1 MSTTYEKPGESESLQ
16 EPVSHSDGN
25 TPDPLANLPGPAG
38 ATYRW
43 LDDRLGINAV
53 IRPVLVHPVPRST
66 NWFNVLGSATLT
78 AFIFQ
83 VVTGIFLAL
92 IYVPAPN
99 DAYKSL
105 QWITNTSY
113 FGHLLRGI
121 HYWGGSAMI
130 LLIFAHTARV
140 FLTGSYKY
148 PRELNWLLG
157 VGLLFLTILMGFTGQ
172 LLVWNQDSY
181 WAIVVGAEQAART
194 PFIGPLVAQVLL
206 AGQVVNATTLTHF
219 FAIHVF
225 IVPAVMGGLIGG
237 HLYLVIYQG
246 ISEWPEPTNVVD
258 PKTYKEKYH
267 KLLEDGIPFFPDAM
281 AKDAIF
287 AALVG
292 LVVLVLALRFGGA
305 PLGHPADP
313 TNVVTNPR
321 PFWFLIWYFALL
333 AEIPASIENIVIIG
347 LPAVIVLWMLL
358 LPFYANK
365 GERAPSKRPW
375 AVGSVFLAVLAT
387 VMLIYEGYQSPWSPV
402 FTADGKLPSLPAKL
416 KLNLHGPAR
425 AGADLFESQACIA
438 CHQID
443 GVGGI
448 RGPALDNV
456 YNKFPAPRPARL
468 IIQIAVGGQGT
479 DYQAMPAFGSHLSS
493 TQMDQLVAFLK
504 QVPAAERRANSNV
517 AAPDHVKVSAPASG
531 KAAAAS
537 VNTQVRYG
545 KDSHGRKIMFLFVKN
560 KLVLSAPVK
569 VKASASG
576 QK

>member
-1 MSTTYEKPGESESLQ
+1 VSPTYEKPGESGAVLD
-16 EPVSHSDGN
+16 HSSVAGPD
-25 TPDPLANLPGPAG
+25 PKDPLANLPGPAG
-38 ATYRW
+38 VMYRW

-53 IRPVLVHPVPRST
+53 IRPILVHPVPRST

-83 VVTGIFLAL
+83 VVTGIFLSL
-92 IYVPAPN
+92 VYVPAPN

-105 QWITNTSY
+105 QWITDTSY

-194 PFIGPLVAQVLL
+194 PFIGPLVAQILL
-206 AGQVVNATTLTHF
+206 AGQVVNGTTLTHF

-225 IVPAVMGGLIGG
+225 IVPAVMGLLIAG

-246 ISEWPEPTNVVD
+246 ISEWPEPSAVVD

-267 KLLEDGIPFFPDAM
+267 KILEDGIPFFPDAM

-287 AALVG
+287 AAFAG
-292 LVVLVLALRFGGA
+292 LVVLLLAIRFGGA

-333 AEIPASIENIVIIG
+333 AEIPSSIENIVIIG
-347 LPAVIVLWMLL
+347 FPAAIVTWMLL

-375 AVGSVFLAVLAT
+375 AVGSVFIAVLAT
-387 VMLIYEGYQSPWSPV
+387 AELIYMGYQSPWSPV
-402 FTADGKLPSLPAKL
+402 FTDTGQL
-416 KLNLHGPAR
+416 KTVPPNIVANLHGPAR
-425 AGADLFESQACIA
+425 AGAQVFHDMACIA
-438 CHQID
+438 CHQVG

-456 YNKFPAPRPARL
+456 YSQFTEPRL
-468 IIQIAVGGQGT
+468 VIQIAVGGLGT
-479 DYQAMPAFGSHLSS
+479 GYQAMPAFGPRMSS
-493 TQMDQLVAFLK
+493 TQMDEMIAFLR
-504 QVPAAERRANSNV
+504 QLPAVEKKASSQV
-517 AAPDHVKVSAPASG
+517 AAPTIGKVSAPLATGVSPT
-531 KAAAAS
+531 KES
-537 VNTQVRYG
+537 TKTQVRYG
-545 KDSHGRKIMFLFVKN
+545 KDSHGHIVMFLFVN
-560 KLVLSAPVK
+560 KRLVLTAPVK
-569 VKASASG
+569 VRVSASA